1 MHNSVF
7 DRMAF
12 AALCVFVASI
22 PVEKLI
28 EVPGLGTVS
37 RIAGLLCAAFG
48 LLAIVVA
55 RKIRRPGITLIVSAV
70 WVAWICA
77 SKYWT
82 LSVDDTADRVGTHT
96 QLLMIAVLLWQFCTT
111 ASHVRII
118 AMSYGVGIAYSAGN
132 TVYRWLTGAGQ
143 VYYQR
148 FAVEGFDPNDLALT
162 LALGIPFLYWLSL
175 TATSRKAA
183 WMWRALIGVA
193 AFNIFLTASRGGVL
207 AMSVAFLFVPWTFRA
222 LGRTDRV
229 LLMIGAVIAAV
240 GLVAVVPATSWQRI
254 ATLGKEAKEG
264 TLNSRTVIWS
274 AGFEAF
280 TEHPVAGV
288 GSGAFPESIR
298 STMGRP
304 RDWAPVA
311 HNTFLSILVET
322 GLTGFAIFLLL
333 GATLIW
339 HIRRM
344 PWMEARMWIILL
356 AVWTVGVS
364 ALSWEHRKP
373 TWLLF
378 TLLPAHA
385 AATAVNASRT
395 VRYSNRYE
403 IASENN
409 NNEVLVTA

>member
-1 MHNSVF
+1 MHRNVF
-7 DRMAF
+7 DRLAF
-12 AALCVFVASI
+12 AALWLFVASI
-22 PVEKLI
+22 PVEKVI
-28 EVPGLGTVS
+28 EIPGLGTIS
-37 RIAGLLCAAFG
+37 RVAGLLCAAFG
-48 LLAIVVA
+48 LLAIAVT
-55 RKIRRPGITLIVSAV
+55 RRIRRPGVSLAVAAV
-70 WVAWICA
+70 WVAWIYS

-82 LSVDDTADRVGTHT
+82 LSVDDTVDRIGTHA
-96 QLLMIAVLLWQFCTT
+96 QLLLIAFLLWQFCTT
-111 ASHVRII
+111 SAHVRML
-118 AMSYGVGIAYSAGN
+118 AMGYGAGIAYSAGN

-183 WMWRALIGVA
+183 WMWRLLIGVA

-207 AMSVAFLFVPWTFRA
+207 AMGVALLFVPWTFGLLGRSDRILLA
-222 LGRTDRV
+222 LG
-229 LLMIGAVIAAV
+229 AAAAAV
-240 GLVAVVPATSWQRI
+240 ALVAVVPATSWQRI

-274 AGFEAF
+274 AGVEAF
-280 TEHPVAGV
+280 TERPVTGV

-298 STMGRP
+298 ATMGRP

-322 GLTGFAIFLLL
+322 GLVGFTIFLVLA
-333 GATLIW
+333 ATLVW
-339 HIRRM
+339 HIGRM
-344 PWMEARMWIILL
+344 PSTEARLWIVLL
-356 AVWTVGVS
+356 AVWAVGVS

-385 AATAVNASRT
+385 AAVSVRSVRT
-395 VRYSNRYE
+395 PACELYS
-403 IASENN
+403 SEND
-409 NNEVLVTA
+409 VLVTA